1 MIKYIIFSLFL
12 FFCSFSNAEDSL
24 LTLKQQLD
32 RLQREVN
39 DLSKSVFTSKRD
51 NYEQQEI
58 TDDSTNAIDLTA
70 FDLRIYDLEKDIKK
84 LNNSFEE
91 LIFQIDD
98 LNQLYKELNI
108 DLSTL
113 SLKID
118 NNIKKNNLD
127 KKSEKNKTLSNSEIT
142 EENTLG
148 SLVISSEDLSKSES
162 ASQNQKTESSEEESF
177 AKLNPEDQFQLAF
190 DLLRNQR
197 FEEAK
202 SSFLVFIEKNKEN
215 SLSGT
220 AHYWLGE
227 IYLLK
232 KEFREAALILAEG
245 YQKFPESIKAPDMLY
260 KLSESLV
267 LIDKKNDACST
278 LIKLDKEY
286 PDNKLKS
293 KVAKKVSELN
303 CTISSE

>member
-58 TDDSTNAIDLTA
+58 TDDSTKVIDLTA

-98 LNQLYKELNI
+98 LNKLYKELNI

-113 SLKID
+113 SLKIKTAPKMMKRGSACKIED
-118 NNIKKNNLD
+118 TVDKGIKEIDVIIKTAPIISAKERIINNL
-127 KKSEKNKTLSNSEIT
+127 
-142 EENTLG
+142 
-148 SLVISSEDLSKSES
+148 
-162 ASQNQKTESSEEESF
+162 
-177 AKLNPEDQFQLAF
+177 
-190 DLLRNQR
+190 LL
-197 FEEAK
+197 
-202 SSFLVFIEKNKEN
+202 
-215 SLSGT
+215 
-220 AHYWLGE
+220 
-227 IYLLK
+227 
-232 KEFREAALILAEG
+232 
-245 YQKFPESIKAPDMLY
+245 
-260 KLSESLV
+260 
-267 LIDKKNDACST
+267 
-278 LIKLDKEY
+278 
-286 PDNKLKS
+286 
-293 KVAKKVSELN
+293 
-303 CTISSE
+303 